1 MRTPYGSVTQ
11 WPSWLYQRY
20 SQAWTRLAL
29 SLGWAALYVLCDAGV
44 GAFSTQWRAVFA
56 VCIFVAGLFRPALA
70 YAAFILAVAYP
81 LYLISIY
88 VMALALAALIL
99 SLPLVAFGP
108 SGPRA
113 TRGVGAMS
121 PAEAKLC
128 MALMV
133 ISAPLLAPIHL
144 ASTLPLLAGLWWGG
158 TAGALVG
165 GLAAAWLKVS
175 ASMSG
180 ASADLWRING
190 WSLSYTGLYAR
201 FHTANSLQTVVRT
214 FGPLVSDSVAF
225 AEGHVTYLSGGGSPL
240 FPGAALLFNLL
251 QVLSWALAGY
261 AVGVLMGWLRRN
273 RGWRAALS
281 LGPGTLSIWMGYV
294 AVPSW
299 LQVDG
304 PRWAEPR
311 WLPVQVVLASVVA
324 WGLDGLVG
332 YLAQPIAS
340 GRRRVPVRS
349 SRSSIRS
356 SERRPGRGRRPESR
370 RADPLDLLTP
380 YRDEEQAKPKP
391 KAKDQED
398 IIMIELD

>member
-1 MRTPYGSVTQ
+1 MRELYDSVTQ

-29 SLGWAALYVLCDAGV
+29 ALGWAALYALCDAGV
-44 GAFSTQWRAVFA
+44 GAFSSQWRIVFA
-56 VCIFVAGLFRPALA
+56 ACIFVGGLFKPALA
-70 YAAFILAVAYP
+70 YAAFILAIAYP

-99 SLPLVAFGP
+99 SVPLVAFGP
-108 SGPRA
+108 SGLR
-113 TRGVGAMS
+113 TVRGVGTMS
-121 PAEAKLC
+121 PSEAKLS

-133 ISAPLLAPIHL
+133 VGAPLLAPIHL
-144 ASTLPLLAGLWWGG
+144 ASILPLLAGLWWGG
-158 TAGALVG
+158 TAGAVVG
-165 GLAAAWLKVS
+165 GLAAVWLKIC

-190 WSLSYTGLYAR
+190 WSLSYASIYAR
-201 FHTANSLQTVVRT
+201 FHAANSLQTVVRM

-225 AEGHVTYLSGGGSPL
+225 VEGHLTYLSGSGSPL

-251 QVLSWALAGY
+251 QTLSWAVAGY
-261 AVGVLMGWLRRN
+261 AVGVLMGWLRRD

-281 LGPGTLSIWMGYV
+281 MGPGTLSIWMGYV
-294 AVPSW
+294 AVPTW
-299 LQVDG
+299 LRVDG
-304 PRWAEPR
+304 PRWADPR

-332 YLAQPIAS
+332 YLAQPIVPGQRQVGPARSSALAS
-340 GRRRVPVRS
+340 DRRPSRRR
-349 SRSSIRS
+349 
-356 SERRPGRGRRPESR
+356 RPQHRKV
-370 RADPLDLLTP
+370 DPLDLLTP
-380 YRDEEQAKPKP
+380 YRDEEQTKPKS

>member
-20 SQAWTRLAL
+20 SQAWMRLAL
-29 SLGWAALYVLCDAGV
+29 ALGWAALYVLCDAGAA
-44 GAFSTQWRAVFA
+44 AFSTQWRIVFA
-56 VCIFVAGLFRPALA
+56 ACIFIAGLFRPPLA

-99 SLPLVAFGP
+99 SLPLVAFGL
-108 SGPRA
+108 SGPRSI
-113 TRGVGAMS
+113 RGVGAVS
-121 PAEAKLC
+121 PGEAKLF

-133 ISAPLLAPIHL
+133 IGAPLLAPVHL

-158 TAGALVG
+158 TAGAVVG
-165 GLAAAWLKVS
+165 GLAAAWLKIS
-175 ASMSG
+175 ASMCG
-180 ASADLWRING
+180 ASADLWHING
-190 WSLSYTGLYAR
+190 WSLSYATIHTR
-201 FHTANSLQTVVRT
+201 FHTANSLQTVVRA
-214 FGPLVSDSVAF
+214 FGPLVSDSMAS
-225 AEGHVTYLSGGGSPL
+225 AEGHLTYLSGGGSPL

-251 QVLSWALAGY
+251 QVLSWAVAGY
-261 AVGVLMGWLRRN
+261 AVGVLMGWLRRD

-281 LGPGTLSIWMGYV
+281 LGPGTLLIWMGYV

-299 LQVDG
+299 LRVDG
-304 PRWAEPR
+304 PRWADPR
-311 WLPVQVVLASVVA
+311 WLPLQVMLASVVA

-332 YLAQPIAS
+332 YLVQPISS
-340 GRRRVPVRS
+340 GRRRVRP
-349 SRSSIRS
+349 SRSSARS
-356 SERRPGRGRRPESR
+356 RERRRSRGRRPEIR
-370 RADPLDLLTP
+370 GTDPLDLLTP